1 MTEAELT
8 QGLASLGFHLDPS
21 EAHALIGQMDE
32 RRSGAVKKSA
42 FLASQLDWQT
52 IQTDY
57 R

>member
-21 EAHALIGQMDE
+21 EAHTLLGHMDE
-32 RRSGAVKKSA
+32 QRSGAVKKAA
-42 FLASQLDWQT
+42 FVASQLDWPT